1 MTPFQITNAVTIK
14 QKDSNRH
21 VLPYTESKNSNKA
34 YVALKSEH
42 ETMAKDLEEAKKA
55 EAAGKAAAK
64 QGPDSI
70 ENFGLKFWLEKQ
82 IEIPF

>member
-1 MTPFQITNAVTIK
+1 MTNVVTIK
-14 QKDSNRH
+14 QKESNRH

-42 ETMAKDLEEAKKA
+42 ETMARDLEEAKKA

-64 QGPDSI
+64 QVAS
-70 ENFGLKFWLEKQ
+70 LEEELQ
-82 IEIPF
+82 RLMQELEDER